1 MMKEYLEI
9 FTTFSKIGA
18 FTIGGGY
25 AMIPVIQYEVVDR
38 KRWVSKDEFADLLA
52 ISQSAPGIL
61 AINISIFIG
70 EKIKGVK
77 GSIVAAVGTA
87 LPSFLIILAIAA
99 FFSDF
104 KDNEIVERMFK
115 GMRPVVVALIAVPV
129 FSLAK
134 GLKLNRY
141 TSFIPVISVLLIV
154 LLGISPVWI
163 IMAGGL
169 LGVFYFYYFTKR

>member
-1 MMKEYLEI
+1 MKEYLEI

-25 AMIPVIQYEVVDR
+25 VMIPLIEREVVE
-38 KRWVSKDEFADLLA
+38 KRGWLEREEFLDMLA

-61 AINISIFIG
+61 AMNISIFIG
-70 EKIKGVK
+70 QKLKGVK
-77 GSIVAAVGTA
+77 GSIVAATGIA

-99 FFSDF
+99 FFAGF
-104 KDNEIVERMFK
+104 KENETVERMFK

-129 FSLAK
+129 ISIAR

-141 TSFIPVISVLLIV
+141 TSLIPVISVLLIV
-154 LLGISPVWI
+154 LLNISPVWI
-163 IMAGGL
+163 ILAGAL
-169 LGVFYFYYFTKR
+169 LGIFHFYYTLKR